1 MGDHQSLLYRMGTV
15 LNKKTEEAVG
25 CAIYTRDGHVVRRD
39 VTEKKND
46 YYCARVLCE
55 FNVFYMMWHSLIVGA
70 CGNKFLH
77 LSHQRIPNLL
87 SRFGFMAIQREIRV
101 VTSIGMC
108 SFDCPKEVCLII
120 LGEISFI

>member
-1 MGDHQSLLYRMGTV
+1 MGDHQSLLYRMGIV
-15 LNKKTEEAVG
+15 LNIKKLKRLLVVA

-87 SRFGFMAIQREIRV
+87 SRFGFMAIQ
-101 VTSIGMC
+101 
-108 SFDCPKEVCLII
+108 
-120 LGEISFI
+120 